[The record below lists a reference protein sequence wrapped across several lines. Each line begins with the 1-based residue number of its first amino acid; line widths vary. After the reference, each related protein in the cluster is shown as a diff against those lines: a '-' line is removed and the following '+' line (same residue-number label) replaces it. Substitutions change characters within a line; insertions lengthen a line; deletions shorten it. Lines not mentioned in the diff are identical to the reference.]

1 LIHAGGKG
9 KESED
14 ISTLEELSASDVQKW
29 KSADANDDSE
39 GNTKISC
46 DNDRGKMSLDV

>member
-14 ISTLEELSASDVQKW
+14 TSTLEELSSSDVQKC
-29 KSADANDDSE
+29 KSADANDDSV
-39 GNTKISC
+39 
-46 DNDRGKMSLDV
+46 RGGDYALV